1 MPRDWK
7 LAVSD
12 NGWTTN
18 EHGVAWLRHFIK
30 HTEGRLVGARRLLIM
45 DNYESHKLKNFQRLC
60 EEHDIYTLCM
70 PPHSSHLLQPLDV
83 GCFAPLKEAYLREVV
98 ELTRYYINHIT
109 KLEFLPAF
117 KAAF

>member
-1 MPRDWK
+1 MDWI
-7 LAVSD
+7 
-12 NGWTTN
+12 
-18 EHGVAWLRHFIK
+18 RHFDF
-30 HTEGRLVGARRLLIM
+30 HTASRTKGKYRLLIL
-45 DNYESHKLKNFQRLC
+45 DGHDSHHS
-60 EEHDIYTLCM
+60 EEFETYCQEHNIITLCM